1 MRLLVVEDDDRVG
14 AALAAVL
21 TRHGFDV
28 VRERTGQAAM
38 ESLDN
43 TVDMVLLDL
52 GLPDRDG
59 FEVCSRIRRISD
71 VPIIVVT
78 ARADLRSRIHGLGL
92 GADDYLVKPYDLGEL
107 IARIHAVARRKR
119 PGAGQPEAS
128 EGQVSVRDLVVD
140 LSARSVTVGGQP
152 VALTR
157 KEFDIIA
164 LLARHPGLVMRRERI
179 ISEVWQTNW
188 DGIGRSLEVHMA
200 SLRAKLAVPDVIE
213 TIRGI
218 GYRLVSE

>member
-38 ESLDN
+38 ESLDESI
-43 TVDMVLLDL
+43 DMVLLDL

-78 ARADLRSRIHGLGL
+78 ARSDLRSRIHGLGL

-107 IARIHAVARRKR
+107 IARIHAVARRKG
-119 PGAGQPEAS
+119 PAVGAVDPI
-128 EGQVSVRDLVVD
+128 EGQVSVRDVVID
-140 LSARSVTVGGQP
+140 LDARSVSVGGRP

-164 LLARHPGLVMRRERI
+164 LLARHPGLVMRRELI

-213 TIRGI
+213 TIRGV

>member
-28 VRERTGQAAM
+28 VRERTGQAALD
-38 ESLDN
+38 SLDDS
-43 TVDMVLLDL
+43 TGMVLLDL

-59 FEVCSRIRRISD
+59 FEICSRIRRISD
-71 VPIIVVT
+71 VPIIMVT

-92 GADDYLVKPYDLGEL
+92 GADDYLVKPFDLGEL
-107 IARIHAVARRKR
+107 VARIHAVSRRKR
-119 PGAGQPEAS
+119 SDASPVEAH
-128 EGQVSVRDLVVD
+128 EEQVRVRDVVID
-140 LSARSVTVGGQP
+140 LAARSVSVSGQP
-152 VALTR
+152 ITLTR

-164 LLARHPGLVMRRERI
+164 LLARHRGLVMRRERI
-179 ISEVWQTNW
+179 ISEVWQANW
-188 DGIGRSLEVHMA
+188 DSIGRSLEVHMA

-213 TIRGI
+213 TIRGV
-218 GYRLVSE
+218 GYRMVSQ